1 MKYLL
6 FIGTLLASGFIY
18 AQDSATVYSPK
29 RAVIL
34 QGTSN
39 FRDLGGYPTQEG
51 KTVVWGKIYRSADIS
66 KLTDADLQTLQSL
79 SLKTVC
85 DFRGPDEVKN
95 GTDRLPQNVQYINLP
110 AGSENVRLGQMAA
123 MMNPTANR
131 DSLMGI
137 TYQNLAPFKARY
149 KPVFDQLLAQEEGS
163 LMFHCTAGK
172 DRTGI
177 GSALILSALGVSKE
191 YIIADYQATDVYWAS
206 SRERMKEMMI
216 KQGIPED
223 RLKSMLAANPAYLQ
237 KTFEVIEKQ
246 YGSMASYLEKEMELT
261 PDKLATLRKKY
272 TK

>member
-1 MKYLL
+1 MKHLL
-6 FIGTLLASGFIY
+6 FIGILLASGFSY

-34 QGTSN
+34 QGASN
-39 FRDLGGYPTQEG
+39 FRDLGGYPTQDG
-51 KTVVWGKIYRSADIS
+51 KTVVWGKIYRSADIG
-66 KLTDADLQTLQSL
+66 KLTDADLQMLQSIN
-79 SLKTVC
+79 LKTVC
-85 DFRGPDEVKN
+85 DFRGPDELKSSP
-95 GTDRLPQNVQYINLP
+95 DRLPTGVNYINLP
-110 AGSENVRLGQMAA
+110 AGSEKTSTSQTASLMS
-123 MMNPTANR
+123 PTVNR
-131 DSLMGI
+131 DSLMGSF
-137 TYQNLAPFKARY
+137 YQNMEPFKARY
-149 KPVFDQLLAQEEGS
+149 KPVFDQLLTEQSEP
-163 LMFHCTAGK
+163 LLFHCTAGK

-177 GSALILSALGVSKE
+177 GAALILSALGVSKE
-191 YIIADYQATDVYWAS
+191 YVLADYQATDVYWAS

-261 PDKLATLRKKY
+261 SEKLAILRKKY